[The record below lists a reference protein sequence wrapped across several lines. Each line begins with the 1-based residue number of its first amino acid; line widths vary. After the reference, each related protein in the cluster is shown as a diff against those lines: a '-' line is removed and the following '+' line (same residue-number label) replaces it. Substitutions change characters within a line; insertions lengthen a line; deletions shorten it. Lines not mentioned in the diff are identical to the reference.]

1 MENNYKVILET
12 DEGTQTLTTPEEK
25 SEAVA
30 DLVKAAAHLY
40 RNDAAGSLDML
51 VSAKGIINNM
61 LRGLHG
67 REELENRDLDNR
79 AARIIKDESNE
90 DTGKLHI
97 LEAVQAAGT
106 TGITLTAENIG
117 NYDFSGLEFAPADAK
132 KDAIIRKI
140 AESLLEAVVPEDA
153 DSSEE
158 AELEC
163 DICCGGYNGGVY
175 NCNVHVKKLKSGDFV
190 TSIIDN
196 TEE

>member
-40 RNDAAGSLDML
+40 RSDAASSLDML

-79 AARIIKDESNE
+79 AARIIKDES
-90 DTGKLHI
+90 TGKLHI
-97 LEAVQAAGT
+97 LEAAKAAGEA
-106 TGITLTAENIG
+106 GIILTAENIG

-163 DICCGGYNGGVY
+163 DICCGGYHGGVY
-175 NCNVHVKKLKSGDFV
+175 NCNVHVKKLKNGDFV

>member
-40 RNDAAGSLDML
+40 RSDAVGSLDML
-51 VSAKGIINNM
+51 VAAKGIIDNM

-67 REELENRDLDNR
+67 REELENRNLDNR
-79 AARIIKDESNE
+79 AARIIKDESTE
-90 DTGKLHI
+90 KLHIHI

-117 NYDFSGLEFAPADAK
+117 NYDFSGLEFAPA
-132 KDAIIRKI
+132 
-140 AESLLEAVVPEDA
+140 E
-153 DSSEE
+153 
-158 AELEC
+158 
-163 DICCGGYNGGVY
+163 
-175 NCNVHVKKLKSGDFV
+175 
-190 TSIIDN
+190 
-196 TEE
+196 TEEE

>member
-12 DEGTQTLTTPEEK
+12 DEGTQALTTPEEK

-51 VSAKGIINNM
+51 VAAKSIIDNM

-79 AARIIKDESNE
+79 AARIIKDKAE
-90 DTGKLHI
+90 DTVKLHI
-97 LEAVQAAGT
+97 LEAAKAAGEA
-106 TGITLTAENIG
+106 GITLTAENIG
-117 NYDFSGLEFAPADAK
+117 NYDFSGLEFVPADAK

-140 AESLLEAVVPEDA
+140 AESLLEAVIPEDA

-175 NCNVHVKKLKSGDFV
+175 NCNVHVKKLKNGDFV
-190 TSIIDN
+190 TGIIDN
-196 TEE
+196 VEE